1 MLFNSIEYLIFFLIV
16 SILYYILPYRFRW
29 IMLLSASYYFYACW
43 SPKYALLMLL
53 STLITYLSGLLME
66 KETEVKRKKLWLF
79 MSFFLNLSIL
89 FFFKYFNFTV
99 NTIERLSAYLKFSIS
114 IPNFEILLPVG
125 ISFYTFQAL
134 SYTMDVYRKDIKA
147 QRNFGKYALFVSF
160 FPGLVAGP
168 IEKSTNLLYQFDENI
183 DFDYNRTK
191 DGLLMMLW
199 GLIKK
204 IVIADRLA
212 ILVNTV
218 YQEPQIYYGMPLL
231 VASIFFSFQIYCD
244 FSGYSDMAIGC
255 AKIFGYD
262 LMENFK
268 RPYFSQSIAEF
279 WRRWHISLNTWFK
292 DYLYVPLGGSKVGK
306 LRRYLNIMIIFTISG
321 LWHGAAWNY
330 VVWGFG
336 HGMLQ
341 ILGYELKSVRD
352 FFVKILKV
360 DRQTF
365 SHKLFK
371 ILITFFLANIMWV
384 FFRANSLKDSIYI
397 LRKMFRTN
405 FWTFFDGTM
414 YRLGLDEYD
423 FKLSIKLMCFLLIAD
438 FISEKINFKEFLQK
452 QGLLFRWLI
461 YFIGIFSV
469 VIFGI
474 YGNNEIVSNFIYFQF

>member
-1 MLFNSIEYLIFFLIV
+1 
-16 SILYYILPYRFRW
+16 
-29 IMLLSASYYFYACW
+29 
-43 SPKYALLMLL
+43 MLL
-53 STLITYLSGLLME
+53 STAITYFSGLLIE
-66 KETEVKRKKLWLF
+66 NEIEIKRKKLWVF
-79 MSFFLNLSIL
+79 ISFFLNLSIL

-99 NTIERLSAYLKFSIS
+99 NTIEKLSEYLNFGIS

-134 SYTMDVYRKDIKA
+134 SYTMDVYRKDIIA

-160 FPGLVAGP
+160 FPGLIAGP
-168 IEKSTNLLYQFDENI
+168 IEKSTNLLYQFNKNI
-183 DFDYNRTK
+183 DFDYKRTK
-191 DGLLMMLW
+191 EGLLLILW
-199 GLIKK
+199 GLMKK

-212 ILVNTV
+212 ILVDTV
-218 YQEPQIYYGMPLL
+218 YKEPQIYYGMPLF

-244 FSGYSDMAIGC
+244 FSGYSDMAIGS

-268 RPYFSQSIAEF
+268 KPYFSQSIAEF
-279 WRRWHISLNTWFK
+279 WRKWHISLNTWFK
-292 DYLYVPLGGSKVGK
+292 YYLYIPLGGSKGNRLK
-306 LRRYLNIMIIFTISG
+306 KYKNIMIVFLTSG
-321 LWHGAAWNY
+321 LWHGAAWNF

-336 HGMLQ
+336 HGIIQ

-352 FFVKILKV
+352 FFVKILKI

-371 ILITFFLANIMWV
+371 TLVTFFLANIMWV

-423 FKLSIKLMCFLLIAD
+423 FKLSIKLIILLLTAD

-452 QGLLFRWLI
+452 QGLIFRWLT
-461 YFIGIFSV
+461 YFSLTFLIILY
-469 VIFGI
+469 GI
-474 YGNNEIVSNFIYFQF
+474 YGLGYDIANFIYFQF